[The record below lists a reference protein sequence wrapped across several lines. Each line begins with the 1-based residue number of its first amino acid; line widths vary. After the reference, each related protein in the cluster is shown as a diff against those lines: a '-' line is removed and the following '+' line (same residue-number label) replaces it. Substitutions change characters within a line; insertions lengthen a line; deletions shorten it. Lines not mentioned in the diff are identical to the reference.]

1 LLKPRTIII
10 LMIVVAMLFTII
22 NFVTNDP
29 WGKLY
34 SYLVI
39 DEQPMATD
47 AIIVLGGAPGRDV
60 YAAELYNSGFSSK
73 IIISDIQPYV
83 RQMANRALKQGV
95 KQEDIILE
103 DRALNTYQ
111 NALFSKEIMIE
122 NGYQS
127 AIIVSSSYH
136 MRRVKLVF
144 ERVYKHTGISLTY
157 CPVPPNLS
165 NDIEKSPASFR
176 QFVAVEYVK
185 LIYYWFRYW

>member
-1 LLKPRTIII
+1 MVFL
-10 LMIVVAMLFTII
+10 VI
-22 NFVTNDP
+22 NFEVNDP

-47 AIIVLGGAPGRDV
+47 AIIVLGGSPGRDV

-73 IIISDIQPYV
+73 IIMSDIQHSV
-83 RQMANRALKQGV
+83 RHMANRAIKQGV
-95 KQEDIILE
+95 KKEDIILE
-103 DRALNTYQ
+103 ERALNTYQ
-111 NALFSKEIMIE
+111 NALFTKEIMIE

-127 AIIVSSSYH
+127 AIVVSSSYH
-136 MRRVKLVF
+136 MRRAKLVF
-144 ERVYKHTGISLTY
+144 ERVYKDTGISLTY

-165 NDIEKSPASFR
+165 NDIEESPASFR
-176 QFVAVEYVK
+176 RFIVVEYVK